1 MAWTKAMRNHFVL
14 LMLTALL
21 IGGAD
26 IAAAKSHLRAL
37 IIGND
42 AYQSL
47 PVATA
52 SVGNAEEMELALD
65 QLGFDVSLIS
75 NGDAITLWQ
84 RMAAFTSIAATS
96 GPDAVN
102 VIYFAGRTAVE
113 NDQTYLLPIDADP
126 SAGIASRAILLDQIV
141 TLTAAGGSGVFVVLD
156 LAQASEA
163 ANIQQGVGPLR
174 TPPKGLVAIIERAS
188 GVQPDD
194 ETNEAFAITFSDET
208 QLPNLLMGP
217 FIELAAHGAKSYS
230 AGKLTPTFIR
240 GEASAVIVNVEP
252 DQGEVDRIL
261 QLRAYDLSRTG
272 SKEKLAAFAA
282 LYPDFERSDELL
294 GGVPKSA
301 EEIEDE
307 LELLRPVLFSSPLSG
322 AGKSLDGLSISEIIK
337 LKPKH
342 TPIEGLPTSAWEDKS
357 CSDCHKWDQA
367 ALCEHGTRYQG
378 DIWNRA
384 KLKSHPLGGS
394 FKRVLRAWAAD
405 GCLTE

>member
-96 GPDAVN
+96 GPDTVN
-102 VIYFAGRTAVE
+102 
-113 NDQTYLLPIDADP
+113 DP

-141 TLTAAGGSGVFVVLD
+141 TLTAAGGRGVFVVLD

-163 ANIQQGVGPLR
+163 ANI
-174 TPPKGLVAIIERAS
+174 
-188 GVQPDD
+188 
-194 ETNEAFAITFSDET
+194 
-208 QLPNLLMGP
+208 
-217 FIELAAHGAKSYS
+217 
-230 AGKLTPTFIR
+230 
-240 GEASAVIVNVEP
+240 
-252 DQGEVDRIL
+252 
-261 QLRAYDLSRTG
+261 
-272 SKEKLAAFAA
+272 
-282 LYPDFERSDELL
+282 
-294 GGVPKSA
+294 
-301 EEIEDE
+301 
-307 LELLRPVLFSSPLSG
+307 
-322 AGKSLDGLSISEIIK
+322 
-337 LKPKH
+337 
-342 TPIEGLPTSAWEDKS
+342 
-357 CSDCHKWDQA
+357 
-367 ALCEHGTRYQG
+367 
-378 DIWNRA
+378 
-384 KLKSHPLGGS
+384 
-394 FKRVLRAWAAD
+394 
-405 GCLTE
+405 

>member
-1 MAWTKAMRNHFVL
+1 MTWTKAMRNQFVL

-96 GPDAVN
+96 GPDTVN

-163 ANIQQGVGPLR
+163 ANI
-174 TPPKGLVAIIERAS
+174 
-188 GVQPDD
+188 
-194 ETNEAFAITFSDET
+194 
-208 QLPNLLMGP
+208 
-217 FIELAAHGAKSYS
+217 
-230 AGKLTPTFIR
+230 
-240 GEASAVIVNVEP
+240 
-252 DQGEVDRIL
+252 
-261 QLRAYDLSRTG
+261 
-272 SKEKLAAFAA
+272 
-282 LYPDFERSDELL
+282 
-294 GGVPKSA
+294 
-301 EEIEDE
+301 
-307 LELLRPVLFSSPLSG
+307 
-322 AGKSLDGLSISEIIK
+322 
-337 LKPKH
+337 
-342 TPIEGLPTSAWEDKS
+342 
-357 CSDCHKWDQA
+357 
-367 ALCEHGTRYQG
+367 
-378 DIWNRA
+378 
-384 KLKSHPLGGS
+384 
-394 FKRVLRAWAAD
+394 
-405 GCLTE
+405 